1 MGKYLGTH
9 LAIVVGTT
17 LYYIFTAPHSPSV
30 LIVLTVLSHILTFLA
45 LVVLGYKDPGIL
57 PKILPSF

>member
-9 LAIVVGTT
+9 LAIIVGTT
-17 LYYIFTAPHSPSV
+17 LYYIFTAPHVPSALV
-30 LIVLTVLSHILTFLA
+30 ALTIISHVLTFLA
-45 LVVLGYKDPGIL
+45 LIVLGYKDPGFL